1 VACIA
6 RFEAVKNHYD
16 LLRVFA
22 RVHAACPQAR
32 LRLIGDGP
40 LRPQCERMAAELGIA
55 AATEF
60 VGYRQDVGPLLADVD
75 VAVLLSW
82 KEGIPRGLLEPM
94 AAQIPVVTWCVK
106 GNREVVRSGKSGFL
120 TPPGDLEQTTAHIVR
135 LLEDPALRRRLGAAA
150 AERVRTHFDE
160 GVVVAR
166 LAQVYASL
174 LRDAG
179 YPLPTSWETHDER
192 AVLSA

>member
-1 VACIA
+1 LMQNREDLRLVRRWRGVRARLIGNGIDVRRFARFARPHAGPGRVVACIA

-22 RVHAACPQAR
+22 RVHATCPLAR

-75 VAVLLSW
+75 EA
-82 KEGIPRGLLEPM
+82 
-94 AAQIPVVTWCVK
+94 
-106 GNREVVRSGKSGFL
+106 
-120 TPPGDLEQTTAHIVR
+120 
-135 LLEDPALRRRLGAAA
+135 
-150 AERVRTHFDE
+150 
-160 GVVVAR
+160 VVVAR

>member
-1 VACIA
+1 MSTTSGPPVFPSRSSRRRAGSSPSPWLEPPGVSRPHADPGRVVACIA

-60 VGYRQDVGPLLADVD
+60 IGYCQDVGPLLADVD

-82 KEGIPRGLLEPM
+82 EGGIPPGLLEPM
-94 AAQIPVVTWCVK
+94 AAQIPVVARPVQ
-106 GNREVVRSGKSGFL
+106 GNRQGVRSGKSGLL
-120 TPPGDLEQTTAHIVR
+120 TPPGDLGQTTA
-135 LLEDPALRRRLGAAA
+135 
-150 AERVRTHFDE
+150 
-160 GVVVAR
+160 
-166 LAQVYASL
+166 
-174 LRDAG
+174 
-179 YPLPTSWETHDER
+179 
-192 AVLSA
+192 